1 MLRYI
6 LVCLIAIQPVIAMAA
21 ESGAVECGEDE
32 GCFLQAV
39 RQCRPAALRSCE
51 RRQAGAVSRQT
62 YCFRHEILGAV
73 DLSCVIS
80 VQMADLEISF
90 TEAFLED
97 MAQRGVSDQQLN
109 DMQSRFDQAQSQLN
123 PVMRIH
129 EPRRFHV
136 SPGRYDQSMLRRMN
150 MSFLPDRLPPSGNN

>member
-6 LVCLIAIQPVIAMAA
+6 LVFLIALPPMIARAE

-62 YCFRHEILGAV
+62 YCFRHEILGAS

-80 VQMADLEISF
+80 VEMAGLEISF
-90 TEAFLED
+90 TQTFLED
-97 MAQRGVSDQQLN
+97 MAERGVSDQQLT
-109 DMQSRFDQAQSQLN
+109 DMQNRFDQAQSLLN
-123 PVMRIH
+123 PVIRIH

-136 SPGRYDQSMLRRMN
+136 SPRRYDQNMLRRMN
-150 MSFLPDRLPPSGNN
+150 MSFLPNR